1 MRSLLII
8 HYFAYRFHI
17 WLQSSGYRHI
27 TTYTLYRLHRT
38 AGFRGRLGR
47 LLGLGLC
54 VGPHVCLHATP
65 DSSDGSY
72 HEQSTVQNSG

>member
-1 MRSLLII
+1 MII

-27 TTYTLYRLHRT
+27 ATDTLYRLHRA
-38 AGFRGRLGR
+38 AGFMGGLGRLGR
-47 LLGLGLC
+47 LLGLGLW
-54 VGPHVCLHATP
+54 VGPHVCLHTTP

-72 HEQSTVQNSG
+72 RKQGTVRNMS